1 RTPRTPPPGT
11 LLQPHLALRDG
22 RRPQM
27 PTAVTIDIAVGRR
40 VRIRAV
46 ARPARRSAVEDEADV
61 DDARDV
67 GVRSL
72 AVPSSKF
79 ALGVAAVI
87 DSSHFGV
94 RRPEN
99 PNTIMIIHH
108 SPAFRKI
115 RAAFSYARHGARPRS
130 MR

>member
-40 VRIRAV
+40 VRALAV

-79 ALGVAAVI
+79 ALGVAAVL
-87 DSSHFGV
+87 V
-94 RRPEN
+94 R
-99 PNTIMIIHH
+99 HH
-108 SPAFRKI
+108 LIVPCTPRLGRNQSVVRLHTTQRGA
-115 RAAFSYARHGARPRS
+115 SYPLRREPGE
-130 MR
+130 